1 MEKLMHTEHFGIKIK
16 ADSPAEKLPD
26 GAIAV
31 KNVSGRTLQIGK
43 PAVTLYPGEEGA
55 FCADA
60 KGLQSAISSK
70 ALKSISVHRLTEV
83 QEVKESSSKK
93 KKQQVNEELAPEVET
108 VLETVASD
116 APETSVQL
124 GVVDVESLPSEQQEG
139 N

>member
-1 MEKLMHTEHFGIKIK
+1 MHTEHFGIKIK
-16 ADSPAEKLPD
+16 ADSPAEKLPN

-31 KNVSGRTLQIGK
+31 RNVSGRTLQIGK
-43 PAVTLYPGEEGA
+43 PIVTLYPGEEGA
-55 FCADA
+55 FCSDA
-60 KGLQSAISSK
+60 RALQSGISSK
-70 ALKSISVHRLTEV
+70 ALKILFVHESTEV

-93 KKQQVNEELAPEVET
+93 KKQQVNEELVPEVET
-108 VLETVASD
+108 VSETVASD